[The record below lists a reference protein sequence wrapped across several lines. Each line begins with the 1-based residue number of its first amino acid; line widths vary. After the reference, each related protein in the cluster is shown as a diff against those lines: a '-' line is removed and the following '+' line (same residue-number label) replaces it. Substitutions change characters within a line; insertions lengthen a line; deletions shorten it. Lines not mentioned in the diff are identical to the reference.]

1 MVVFN
6 AIGFGIALAAVISV
20 FIIVHLHSNEID
32 KERQRING
40 LVRSLLSL
48 NHNQGEIIRALKDT
62 GIIEKVEE
70 VKEDSQ

>member
-1 MVVFN
+1 MAVFN
-6 AIGFGIALAAVISV
+6 AIGFGIALAAMISV

-48 NHNQGEIIRALKDT
+48 NHNQAEIIRALKDT

>member
-1 MVVFN
+1 MAVFN
-6 AIGFGIALAAVISV
+6 AIGFGIALAAMISV